1 MKLILDTSNLTF
13 TVTRGVEPKLDRQ
26 NGRQMT
32 DRNSGQELYTV
43 QLMALD
49 ESGAE
54 VILVTVAGDVRAV
67 TQGTQVSVVGLEA
80 IPWNTE
86 RGEKRMAYRAR
97 SVTPI
102 TTAGKQTTA

>member
-1 MKLILDTSNLTF
+1 MKLILDTSKVSF
-13 TVTRGVEPKLDRQ
+13 TVTRGVEPKVDRN

-32 DRNSGQELYTV
+32 DRNTGQELYTV

-49 ESGAE
+49 ENGAE

-67 TQGTQVSVVGLEA
+67 TQGTPVSVVELEA

-102 TTAGKQTTA
+102 NAGKPATA